1 MNNKKLKIFIIA
13 VLIVQMLLPAGLLT
27 NEYSKRSE
35 AFRYSPDFKFR
46 LYYLDIWDLP
56 DEEGEVL
63 SFSIATK
70 DLRTYYGD
78 DIAVTADE
86 KGYAKF
92 SLAENKRLNKFWFSY
107 KQYQNIGS
115 YKASK
120 GEFTYV
126 DTEEAKKVMSEW
138 KQRYFDHYGDDEI
151 KFNGGNSVYITARIY
166 KGIFIPTA
174 VYKDGVK
181 VIELA
186 AK

>member
-13 VLIVQMLLPAGLLT
+13 VLIVQILLPACLLI

-78 DIAVTADE
+78 DIEVTADE
-86 KGYAKF
+86 KGFAKL

-107 KQYQNIGS
+107 KQYQNVGS

-120 GEFTYV
+120 GEFSYI
-126 DTEEAKKVMSEW
+126 DTIEAQEIINNWPGKYMSRRTIESRG
-138 KQRYFDHYGDDEI
+138 QDSF
-151 KFNGGNSVYITARIY
+151 YITVKVY
-166 KGIFIPTA
+166 KGLFIPTA
-174 VYKDGVK
+174 IYIDDVK
-181 VIELA
+181 VIELS
-186 AK
+186 